1 MAYYMFACYSI
12 LQRIISC
19 HIISYQTIPYHIIS
33 YHIISYM
40 QCFLTVTIKWGTSH
54 YGLSKNSELNLHWRF
69 TSSVFSTLRIT
80 LDTAAWR
87 SSICQRSSAHCSLI
101 STVSWWIRQILVA
114 NGGKIIQGLTDK
126 EVNIEIW
133 THPIEIWDFFNESKK
148 STKCV

>member
-1 MAYYMFACYSI
+1 MSW
-12 LQRIISC
+12 
-19 HIISYQTIPYHIIS
+19 HIICLHVIAFYSASYHVISYHIKPYHTIP

-114 NGGKIIQGLTDK
+114 NGGKII
-126 EVNIEIW
+126 
-133 THPIEIWDFFNESKK
+133 
-148 STKCV
+148 